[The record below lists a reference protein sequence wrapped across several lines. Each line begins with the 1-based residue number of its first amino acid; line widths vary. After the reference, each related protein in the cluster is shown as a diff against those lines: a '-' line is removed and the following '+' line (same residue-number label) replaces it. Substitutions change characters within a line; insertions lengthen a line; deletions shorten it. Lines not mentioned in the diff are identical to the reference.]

1 MLFLLDTNA
10 VSDYMQ
16 ENEKIGANFAAM
28 SPGDAS
34 GICTIVRGEILFG
47 VQRLPRGKRRD
58 DLQLRADKV
67 LYGLKCF
74 DIPEDAGDQY
84 AAVKLATRIKG
95 YALNEND
102 LWIAATTLAL
112 GATLITRDSDFS
124 RVPGLLI
131 RDWSI

>member
-16 ENEKIGANFAAM
+16 ENARIEVNFASM

-74 DIPEDAGDQY
+74 DIPEDAGDHY
-84 AAVKLATRIKG
+84 AAVKLTTRLKG
-95 YALNEND
+95 YTLNEND
-102 LWIAATTLAL
+102 LWIAATALAL
-112 GATLITRDSDFS
+112 GATLITRDADFS
-124 RVPGLLI
+124 RVPGLLVK
-131 RDWSI
+131 DWSV